1 MWSRSLVCAFCLIIL
16 GCNTVSNVR
25 IRDDVRKVITYD
37 SNKKIKVV
45 SEKYEM
51 EDPLNFGQWWDA
63 KQMSQGNF
71 SFTARGLANKKSFED
86 NQKSGDSG
94 DGGY

>member
-1 MWSRSLVCAFCLIIL
+1 
-16 GCNTVSNVR
+16 
-25 IRDDVRKVITYD
+25 
-37 SNKKIKVV
+37 V

-71 SFTARGLANKKSFED
+71 AFTARGLANKKSFED
-86 NQKSGDSG
+86 NQESGDSG